1 MALSYAKAEKS
12 GGFQKA
18 EPELVSLEL
27 DDEDQM
33 DMAIPMPSGKS
44 LQPQYPWGL
53 RISLTETE
61 LAKLGL
67 DHSDAKVG
75 DYLEFR
81 ARACVTSTS
90 ESKKED
96 GGSMCRVELQIESM
110 CVCGGD
116 EDGG

>member
-1 MALSYAKAEKS
+1 MTLAYHKEAEKR
-12 GGFQKA
+12 GFQKE
-18 EPELVSLEL
+18 EPGLVSLEL

-33 DMAIPMPSGKS
+33 DMAIPMSSGKS

-61 LAKLGL
+61 LAKLDL
-67 DHSDAKVG
+67 DHADAKVG

-90 ESKKED
+90 ESKKDD
-96 GGSMCRVELQIESM
+96 GGSMSRVELQIESM
-110 CVCGGD
+110 CVCGDG
-116 EDGG
+116 EDG